1 MRVQGMYEDH
11 LYVEGRV
18 ALNIHFF
25 LWEKESV
32 CFTYNH
38 SLLTELLIL
47 QLIQNDYPRTKYYNK
62 QK

>member
-11 LYVEGRV
+11 LYVEGSI

-32 CFTYNH
+32 CFAYNQFANRVADITIN
-38 SLLTELLIL
+38 TEWLS
-47 QLIQNDYPRTKYYNK
+47 QN
-62 QK
+62 

>member
-1 MRVQGMYEDH
+1 MYEDH

-32 CFTYNH
+32 FFTYNH

>member
-1 MRVQGMYEDH
+1 VNGCTTIAFVRVQGMYEDH

-32 CFTYNH
+32 CFAYNQFANRVADI
-38 SLLTELLIL
+38 TI
-47 QLIQNDYPRTKYYNK
+47 NTG
-62 QK
+62 